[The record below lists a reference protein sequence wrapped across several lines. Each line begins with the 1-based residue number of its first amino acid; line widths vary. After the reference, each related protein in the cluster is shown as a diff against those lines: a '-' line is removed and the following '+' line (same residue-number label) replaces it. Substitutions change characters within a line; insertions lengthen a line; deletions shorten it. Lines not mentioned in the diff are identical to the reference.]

1 MVASEQG
8 AALGLPAILPAREAL
23 MQQFQLPVL
32 VPDMTLN
39 RAFGALYENQLSAG
53 VVVRPRREFRL
64 VTFDHMTE
72 AMAHGAK
79 RLNVVHGYTLPMLG
93 ADVSVAR
100 ANDMMMSRGGAGVG
114 VVRIF
119 TRSANLFAVSANFGH
134 RFTSPSNV
142 RRCDRPNKPR
152 GVSNLDWYHY
162 YPPFD
167 LPLPIPHDCI
177 AAGCDGKIR

>member
-1 MVASEQG
+1 
-8 AALGLPAILPAREAL
+8 
-23 MQQFQLPVL
+23 MQRFQLPVL

-39 RAFGALYENQLSAG
+39 RAFGALYESQLSAG
-53 VVVRPRREFRL
+53 VLVRPQREFRL

-79 RLNVVHGYTLPMLG
+79 RLNVVHGHTLPRLG
-93 ADVSVAR
+93 AGISVAR
-100 ANDMMMSRGGAGVG
+100 ANDILMSDGGAGVG

-119 TRSANLFAVSANFGH
+119 PRSANLFALSADLGH

-152 GVSNLDWYHY
+152 GVRNLDWYHY

-177 AAGCDGKIR
+177 APGCDGKIR